1 MAGNFWSDLHSGG
14 DIPAGAFLHVGA
26 FDRWFAA
33 GYVVMVVLYVAAV
46 KFAVTDTW
54 AYLATALFGS

>member
-1 MAGNFWSDLHSGG
+1 M
-14 DIPAGAFLHVGA
+14 VGA

-33 GYVVMVVLYVAAV
+33 GYMVMVVLYVAAV